1 MIKEDNQEYCIL
13 GNRVRWLILCVSL
26 WVKYYSRCFAEG
38 FSVVFVELTFKSVDI
53 KESRLFSIMWWDS
66 IISERS

>member
-1 MIKEDNQEYCIL
+1 MSACAMVLRY
-13 GNRVRWLILCVSL
+13 
-26 WVKYYSRCFAEG
+26 WVKYYSRCFPEG

-53 KESRLFSIMWWDS
+53 KESRLLSIMWWAS